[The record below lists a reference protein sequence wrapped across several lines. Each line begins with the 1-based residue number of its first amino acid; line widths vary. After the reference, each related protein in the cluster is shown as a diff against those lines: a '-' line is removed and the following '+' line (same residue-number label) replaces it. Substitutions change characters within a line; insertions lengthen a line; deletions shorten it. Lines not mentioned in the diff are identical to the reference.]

1 MTRRARRTTTTA
13 AALTAAA
20 LLALAVPAPAL
31 AGAGTG
37 GPLATYVVAVDDT
50 GDASA
55 LTSTA
60 AAADRLGDVVAVH
73 PETGTVVVRATP
85 AQARAIDGLPGT
97 DTVDRDVWLTP
108 AAVPWH
114 LDRVD
119 QPSLPLDGR
128 FSPGGDGTGVTAYVV
143 DSGVRASHA
152 AFSGRVRTGADFSG
166 SGSTDDCLGHGTGVA
181 GALAGRLVG
190 VAPGATVVPLR
201 VTACSGGALSSTII
215 AAVEWAV
222 RDHAAGAPAVL
233 NLSMGGPPSSALDQ
247 SLRAA
252 VADGITVVV
261 AAGNEGADA
270 CGTSPA
276 REPQLITVGASTS
289 DDGVASFSNRGG
301 CVDLLAPGAGVVVA
315 SSAGDTLVTV
325 SDGTSFS
332 APLVAGAAAVLLG
345 ANPALTPAQVAAALQ
360 GGASRVARP
369 VSGTTDRLLRAT
381 ASLPGTPAS
390 SPPAAP
396 ATPSTGSTGT
406 TGATDLG
413 GAALVVVG
421 DRASVSDAAATAVA
435 AGRPAAR
442 VSGGD
447 PYATSAAVSASAFPG
462 GAEHVYLAVGSTFPD
477 ALGAAAAAGGRSA
490 PVLLVRPDGLPD
502 PVAAEL
508 RRLAPATV
516 TVVGGPSAVSDAVL
530 DQARA
535 ATAGAAVTRAAGAD
549 RYATAAALA
558 LDALAAT
565 DSSAAPAVVYL
576 ASGQVFA
583 DALSASSAAGRS
595 GAPLLLTTAGTLPEP
610 TTALLRTW
618 RPARVVVVGGTAVVS
633 DAVLDQVR
641 AATGGSVERLAGPTR
656 YETAAAVLGAE
667 LGAGRAPRAL
677 WVASGEAFSDALVGA
692 AAAAAGGGALVIVPP
707 GGPTGRLADG
717 LRAALPR

>member
-1 MTRRARRTTTTA
+1 MTRRARRTATTA
-13 AALTAAA
+13 AAAA

-31 AGAGTG
+31 AAGGADGRAGQLTG
-37 GPLATYVVAVDDT
+37 PPAMYVVAVDDT
-50 GDASA
+50 ADVSA
-55 LTSTA
+55 VS

-85 AQARAIDGLPGT
+85 GEARALDRLPGT
-97 DTVDRDVWLTP
+97 DAVERDVWLTP

-119 QPSLPLDGR
+119 QASLPLDGR

-152 AFSGRVRTGADFSG
+152 AFSGRVRSGADFSG
-166 SGSTDDCLGHGTGVA
+166 SGSTDDCKGHGTGVA
-181 GALAGRLVG
+181 SALAGRAVG
-190 VAPGATVVPLR
+190 VATGATVVPLR
-201 VTACSGGALSSTII
+201 VSGCSGGALSSTVI

-261 AAGNEGADA
+261 AAGNETADA
-270 CGTSPA
+270 CGVSPA

-315 SSAGDTLVTV
+315 SSASDTAAVV
-325 SDGTSFS
+325 ADGTSFS
-332 APLVAGAAAVLLG
+332 SPLVAGAAAVLLG

-360 GGASRVARP
+360 GSASHVARP
-369 VSGTTDRLLRAT
+369 VSGTTDRLVRAT
-381 ASLPGTPAS
+381 AALPGAALATGGAAGSAGS
-390 SPPAAP
+390 S
-396 ATPSTGSTGT
+396 GSSGSV
-406 TGATDLG
+406 A

-421 DRASVSDAAATAVA
+421 DQASVSDATAAALA
-435 AGRPAAR
+435 GGRPAAR
-442 VSGGD
+442 VSGD
-447 PYATSAAVSASAFPG
+447 DRYATSAAVSASAFPG
-462 GAEHVYLAVGSTFPD
+462 GAEHVYLAVGATFPD
-477 ALGAAAAAGGRSA
+477 ALGAAAAAGAGSA
-490 PVLLVRPDGLPD
+490 PVLLVRPDGLPA

-508 RRLAPATV
+508 RRLAPAGV
-516 TVVGGPSAVSDAVL
+516 TVVGGPGAVSDAVI

-535 ATAGAAVTRAAGAD
+535 ATAETGADVTRAAGAD
-549 RYATAAALA
+549 RYGTAAALA
-558 LDALAAT
+558 LDALAT
-565 DSSAAPAVVYL
+565 SDDPSAAPAVVYL

-595 GAPLLLTTAGTLPEP
+595 GAPLLLTTAGALPDA

-618 RPARVVVVGGTAVVS
+618 RPSRVVVVGGTAVVT

-641 AATGGSVERLAGPTR
+641 AATGGSVDRLAGATR
-656 YETAAAVLGAE
+656 YETAAAVLEAE
-667 LGAGRAPRAL
+667 LGAGRTPSAL

-717 LRAALPR
+717 VRAALPR

>member
-1 MTRRARRTTTTA
+1 VTRRAHRTTTTT

-31 AGAGTG
+31 AAGGTG
-37 GPLATYVVAVDDT
+37 EPLATYVVAVDDA
-50 GDASA
+50 GGASA
-55 LTSTA
+55 VTGTA
-60 AAADRLGDVVAVH
+60 AAVDRLGDVVAVH

-85 AQARAIDGLPGT
+85 AQARAIDRLAGT
-97 DTVDRDVWLTP
+97 DAVDRDVWLTP
-108 AAVPWH
+108 SAVPWH

-119 QPSLPLDGR
+119 QASLPLDGR

-152 AFSGRVRTGADFSG
+152 AFSGRVRAGADFSG
-166 SGSTDDCLGHGTGVA
+166 SGSTDDCRGHGTGVA
-181 GALAGRLVG
+181 SALAGRVVG

-201 VTACSGGALSSTII
+201 VSACSGGALSSTII

-261 AAGNEGADA
+261 AAGNETADA

-289 DDGVASFSNRGG
+289 DDGVASFSNRGS

-315 SSAGDTLVTV
+315 ASTGDTLVTV

-360 GGASRVARP
+360 SGASRVARP
-369 VSGTTDRLLRAT
+369 VAGTTDRLLRAT
-381 ASLPGTPAS
+381 AALPGVPSS
-390 SPPAAP
+390 SPPATP
-396 ATPSTGSTGT
+396 ATPSTGP
-406 TGATDLG
+406 ADLS

-442 VSGGD
+442 ISGGD
-447 PYATSAAVSASAFPG
+447 PYTTSAAVSASAFPG
-462 GAEHVYLAVGSTFPD
+462 GAGHAYLAVGATFPD

-508 RRLAPATV
+508 RRLAPAAV

-535 ATAGAAVTRAAGAD
+535 ATAGTGAAVTRAAGAD

-558 LDALAAT
+558 LDAAGT
-565 DSSAAPAVVYL
+565 PSAAPPVVYL

-595 GAPLLLTTAGTLPEP
+595 GAPLLLTTAGSLPEA

-618 RPARVVVVGGTAVVS
+618 RPARVVVVGGTAVVT
-633 DAVLDQVR
+633 DPVLDQVR
-641 AATGGSVERLAGPTR
+641 AVTGGSVERLAGPTR
-656 YETAAAVLGAE
+656 YETAAAVLEAD

-692 AAAAAGGGALVIVPP
+692 AAAAAGGGALAIVPP